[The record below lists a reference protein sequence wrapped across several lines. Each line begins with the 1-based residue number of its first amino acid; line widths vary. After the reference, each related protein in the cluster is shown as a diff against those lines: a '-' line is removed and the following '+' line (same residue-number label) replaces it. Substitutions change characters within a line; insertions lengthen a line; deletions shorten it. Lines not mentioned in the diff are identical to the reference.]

1 MLETGRFLPGVVE
14 SLVGQKE
21 GAKVVV
27 PVTFPEQIRDPK
39 LAGLKCEF
47 DIEVR
52 RQEGRRE
59 KRTPMAHVGD
69 RGLPDGSLFVCGCM
83 CICVWLHG
91 LTVLCIDVC
100 VVSVLGVECEEACGA
115 GAERRVCRLHQGG
128 AHRRGHQEGGTNQ
141 FTQSVTQ

>member
-1 MLETGRFLPGVVE
+1 MVLETGRFLPGVVE

-52 RQEGRRE
+52 QKGRRRE
-59 KRTPMAHVGD
+59 EGGSEGGG
-69 RGLPDGSLFVCGCM
+69 RGTVWGSIDGPLGRC
-83 CICVWLHG
+83 
-91 LTVLCIDVC
+91 VLCVVPCTNGPLCLCVC
-100 VVSVLGVECEEACGA
+100 VCFV
-115 GAERRVCRLHQGG
+115 VC
-128 AHRRGHQEGGTNQ
+128 
-141 FTQSVTQ
+141 